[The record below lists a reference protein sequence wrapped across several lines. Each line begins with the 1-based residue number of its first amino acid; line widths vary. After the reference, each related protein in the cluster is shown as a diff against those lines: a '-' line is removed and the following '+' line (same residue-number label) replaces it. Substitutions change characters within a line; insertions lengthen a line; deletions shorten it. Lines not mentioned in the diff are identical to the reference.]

1 MPGGPLCRRAVRAY
15 LSVMQ
20 YDFDLFTIGGG
31 SGGVRASRFAA
42 GYGAKVAI
50 AEDRWFGG
58 TCVNIGCVPKKL
70 FSYAAHFREDF
81 HDAKGF
87 GWTVGETSFDW
98 PTLVAQK
105 DKEIHR
111 LNGIYEQILG
121 KAGVEIL
128 KGRATIVDP
137 HTVELGGKRFTARH
151 ILVATGG
158 RPTRDDVPG
167 CQLAKISDDL
177 FFLPAL
183 PKRVLVVGGGY
194 IGVEFAGIF
203 NGLGCE
209 TVLSHRSDPFLRGFD
224 DDVRR
229 FLAMEMMKKHIRL
242 AFNCN
247 VQKLEQ
253 VGDRIRVLMSDG
265 KEADYDLVVY
275 AIGRKPN
282 VEGLGLEKA
291 GVKLNAKGA
300 VAVDK
305 FSQTSVPSIHAIGDV
320 TDRMNLTPVALA
332 EGMALAKTL
341 FKGEPTTVDYDNIP
355 TAVFSAPPIGTVG
368 LTEESAR
375 QRGHAVDIYKTD
387 FRPLKHTLSGSHER
401 TLMKLVVDRTTD
413 RVLGAHMVGLDAPEI
428 LQGVAIALKAGATK
442 TVFDETIGIHPTAA
456 EEFVTLR
463 DKVPDAVVKA
473 AE

>member
-1 MPGGPLCRRAVRAY
+1 MH
-15 LSVMQ
+15 

-50 AEDRWFGG
+50 AEERWFGG
-58 TCVNIGCVPKKL
+58 TCVNVGCVPKKL
-70 FSYAAHFREDF
+70 LSYAAHFREDF

-87 GWTVGETSFDW
+87 GWTVGESSFDW
-98 PTLVAQK
+98 PTLIANK

-111 LNGIYEQILG
+111 LNGIYEQILS
-121 KAGVEIL
+121 KAGVEIV
-128 KGRATIVDP
+128 KGRATIVGP
-137 HTVELGGKRFTARH
+137 HAVEIGGKRVTARH

-158 RPTRDDVPG
+158 RPLRDDVPG
-167 CQLAKISDDL
+167 CRLAKISDDL
-177 FFLPAL
+177 FFLPKL
-183 PKRVLVVGGGY
+183 PDRVLVVGGGY

-224 DDVRR
+224 DDVRH

-242 AFNCN
+242 RFKCSVAR
-247 VQKLEQ
+247 LEQ
-253 VGDRIRVLMSDG
+253 AGEAIRVSFTDG
-265 KEADYDLVVY
+265 TESEYNLVVY
-275 AIGRKPN
+275 AIGRRPN
-282 VEGLGLEKA
+282 VEGLGLEQV

-300 VAVDK
+300 IAVDAY
-305 FSQTSVPSIHAIGDV
+305 SQSSVPSIHAIGDV
-320 TDRMNLTPVALA
+320 TDRVNLTPVALA

-341 FKGEPTTVDYDNIP
+341 FDGAPTKVDYDNIP
-355 TAVFSAPPIGTVG
+355 TAVFSQPPIGTVG
-368 LTEESAR
+368 LSEQAAR
-375 QRGHAVDIYKTD
+375 ERGKKVDIYKTD

-401 TLMKLVVDRTTD
+401 TLMKLVVEQGSE

-428 LQGVAIALKAGATK
+428 LQGIAIALKAGATK
-442 TVFDETIGIHPTAA
+442 RVFDETIGIHPTAA

-463 DKVPDAVVKA
+463 EKVPEQVVKA

>member
-1 MPGGPLCRRAVRAY
+1 MH
-15 LSVMQ
+15 

-50 AEDRWFGG
+50 AEERWFGG
-58 TCVNIGCVPKKL
+58 TCVNVGCVPKKL
-70 FSYAAHFREDF
+70 LSYAAHFREDF

-87 GWTVGETSFDW
+87 GWTVGESSFDW
-98 PTLVAQK
+98 PTLIANK

-111 LNGIYEQILG
+111 LNGIYEQILS
-121 KAGVEIL
+121 KAGVEIV
-128 KGRATIVDP
+128 KGRATIVGP
-137 HTVELGGKRFTARH
+137 HAVEIGGKRVTARH

-158 RPTRDDVPG
+158 RPLRDDVPG
-167 CQLAKISDDL
+167 CRLAKISDDL
-177 FFLPAL
+177 FFLPKL
-183 PKRVLVVGGGY
+183 PDRVLVVGGGY

-224 DDVRR
+224 DDVRH

-242 AFNCN
+242 RFKCSVAR
-247 VQKLEQ
+247 LEQ
-253 VGDRIRVLMSDG
+253 AGEAIRVSFTDG
-265 KEADYDLVVY
+265 TESEYNLVVY
-275 AIGRKPN
+275 AIGRRPN
-282 VEGLGLEKA
+282 VEGLGLEQV

-300 VAVDK
+300 IAVDAY
-305 FSQTSVPSIHAIGDV
+305 SQSSVPSIHAIGDV
-320 TDRMNLTPVALA
+320 TDRVNPTPVALA

-341 FKGEPTTVDYDNIP
+341 FDGAPTKVDYDNIP
-355 TAVFSAPPIGTVG
+355 TAVFSQPPIGTVG
-368 LTEESAR
+368 LSEQAAR
-375 QRGHAVDIYKTD
+375 ERGKKVDIYKTD

-401 TLMKLVVDRTTD
+401 TLMKLVVEQGSE

-428 LQGVAIALKAGATK
+428 LQGIAIALKAGATK
-442 TVFDETIGIHPTAA
+442 RVFDETIGIHPTAA

-463 DKVPDAVVKA
+463 EKVPEQVVKA

>member
-1 MPGGPLCRRAVRAY
+1 MFQA
-15 LSVMQ
+15 MQ

-42 GYGAKVAI
+42 SYGAKVAI
-50 AEDRWFGG
+50 AEERWFGG
-58 TCVNIGCVPKKL
+58 TCVNVGCVPKKL

-128 KGRATIVDP
+128 KGRATVVDP
-137 HTVELGGKRFTARH
+137 HTVELGGRRITARH

-167 CQLAKISDDL
+167 CKLAKISDDL
-177 FFLPAL
+177 FFLPKL
-183 PKRVLVVGGGY
+183 PRRVLVVGGGY

-224 DDVRR
+224 DDVRH

-242 AFNCN
+242 RFKCSVA
-247 VQKLEQ
+247 KLEQ
-253 VGDRIRVLMSDG
+253 VGEAVKVSFTDG
-265 KEADYDLVVY
+265 TESEHDLVVY
-275 AIGRKPN
+275 AIGRRPN
-282 VEGLGLEKA
+282 IEGLGLERV
-291 GVKLNAKGA
+291 GVALNAKGA
-300 VAVDK
+300 IAVDAYGA
-305 FSQTSVPSIHAIGDV
+305 TSVPSIHAIGDV
-320 TDRMNLTPVALA
+320 TDRVNLTPVALA

-355 TAVFSAPPIGTVG
+355 TAVFSHPPIGTVG
-368 LTEESAR
+368 LTEEAAR
-375 QRGHAVDIYKTD
+375 QRGLAVDVYKAD
-387 FRPLKHTLSGSHER
+387 FRPLKHTLSGNHER
-401 TLMKLVVDRTTD
+401 TLVKLVVDRASD

-442 TVFDETIGIHPTAA
+442 KMFDETIGIHPTAA

-463 DKVPDAVVKA
+463 DKVPEPVAKA